1 MLSVSNAGMAR
12 ASSLTSLSMDV
23 QVNML
28 QGAVIASLDD
38 RVKIKEVA
46 QLIRDYHS
54 GMLTSESSPRARS
67 NSTILPSKEIRDLR
81 RREEEK
87 KTNVFDHSP
96 YKEMASKNKKL
107 EMLLGKSLSCST
119 ELALIAKKIR
129 EVTGSP
135 MRFLDFSA
143 QQQQKI
149 IEESSYIGGAKE
161 LLADMDTLDAHVLA
175 TLIKAEGKEYDSGDM
190 ARRKC
195 MFNHVRSPENPIYP
209 WNSHRFDLEIFEVT
223 NPIQYTEE
231 IRNLIADRWG
241 EFLAKTKDIES
252 FLNEEAGLPS
262 IDVNDGILNILQG
275 LSEADR
281 KAILKDVLHISW
293 STERFVEDEMNPRT
307 SNPLGAEFRQH
318 TTGAKSNVVRV
329 SDEED
334 RNVNKWVFE
343 AIVHGKPVTSGPS
356 GHTLR
361 YLNHYA
367 MCSEMHNLSSA
378 ASKDFPSLEDARLVM
393 LANLMAPKDHHSYH
407 EIMLASIGVYDGVDV
422 LEYKNKE
429 SYDDISATEI
439 GADALRFAKE
449 GLTKM

>member
-149 IEESSYIGGAKE
+149 IEESSYI
-161 LLADMDTLDAHVLA
+161 L
-175 TLIKAEGKEYDSGDM
+175 EG
-190 ARRKC
+190 RK
-195 MFNHVRSPENPIYP
+195 
-209 WNSHRFDLEIFEVT
+209 
-223 NPIQYTEE
+223 
-231 IRNLIADRWG
+231 
-241 EFLAKTKDIES
+241 
-252 FLNEEAGLPS
+252 
-262 IDVNDGILNILQG
+262 
-275 LSEADR
+275 
-281 KAILKDVLHISW
+281 
-293 STERFVEDEMNPRT
+293 
-307 SNPLGAEFRQH
+307 
-318 TTGAKSNVVRV
+318 
-329 SDEED
+329 
-334 RNVNKWVFE
+334 
-343 AIVHGKPVTSGPS
+343 
-356 GHTLR
+356 
-361 YLNHYA
+361 
-367 MCSEMHNLSSA
+367 
-378 ASKDFPSLEDARLVM
+378 
-393 LANLMAPKDHHSYH
+393 SY
-407 EIMLASIGVYDGVDV
+407 
-422 LEYKNKE
+422 
-429 SYDDISATEI
+429 
-439 GADALRFAKE
+439 
-449 GLTKM
+449 